1 MKFLTK
7 VFFIALSICAIC
19 HSTTAQKLSSSFHTG
34 RREAV
39 RELLHDSAVA
49 IFFSAPIRNRS
60 NDVDFDFHQDPDFYY
75 LTGFPQPDAVL
86 LVFKEFQ
93 TINGRRVNE
102 LLFIHNRDPKKEQ
115 WLGSMMTVETA
126 STSSGIHVVYYSS
139 SFDTLHLNFNSL
151 SLLMVKKQYG
161 LVNNK
166 SDTLD
171 LYDLNRMIREKF
183 GLKDSLENGGL
194 KRIMAGLREVKLPE
208 ELSLLRKAISISSSA
223 HNEMMRYT
231 QPGLSEYHTQAVG
244 EYIFKRDGAESI
256 GYSSICGAGKNGCI
270 LHYTMNR
277 SPLLKNELLLLDMG
291 AEYLGYTADLT
302 RTIPVTGQFT
312 PEQKTIYQLVYDAQE
327 AAFRMCAPGNA
338 FKDPHNAA
346 VKVIKEGLLH
356 LGIIQKEEEY
366 IIYFP
371 HGTSHYLGL
380 DVHDAGTKNELKPG
394 NVITIEPGIYIPEG
408 SKCDPKWWNIGIRI
422 EDDVLILI
430 DGFENLSKD
439 CPRKIPEIE
448 ALMKE
453 KSFLNK

>member
-1 MKFLTK
+1 
-7 VFFIALSICAIC
+7 
-19 HSTTAQKLSSSFHTG
+19 
-34 RREAV
+34 
-39 RELLHDSAVA
+39 
-49 IFFSAPIRNRS
+49 
-60 NDVDFDFHQDPDFYY
+60 
-75 LTGFPQPDAVL
+75 
-86 LVFKEFQ
+86 
-93 TINGRRVNE
+93 
-102 LLFIHNRDPKKEQ
+102 
-115 WLGSMMTVETA
+115 
-126 STSSGIHVVYYSS
+126 
-139 SFDTLHLNFNSL
+139 
-151 SLLMVKKQYG
+151 
-161 LVNNK
+161 
-166 SDTLD
+166 
-171 LYDLNRMIREKF
+171 
-183 GLKDSLENGGL
+183 
-194 KRIMAGLREVKLPE
+194 
-208 ELSLLRKAISISSSA
+208 
-223 HNEMMRYT
+223 
-231 QPGLSEYHTQAVG
+231 
-244 EYIFKRDGAESI
+244 
-256 GYSSICGAGKNGCI
+256 
-270 LHYTMNR
+270 MNR

>member
-7 VFFIALSICAIC
+7 FFFIGISLCFICR
-19 HSTTAQKLSSSFHTG
+19 STSAQKLSSSFHTG

-39 RELLHDSAVA
+39 RGLLPDSSMA

-60 NDVDFDFHQDPDFYY
+60 NDVDFDFHQDPDLYY
-75 LTGFPQPDAVL
+75 LTGFTQPDAVL
-86 LVFKEFQ
+86 LIFKDFQ
-93 TINGRRVNE
+93 SINGLLVNE
-102 LLFIHNRDPKKEQ
+102 LLFIHDRDPKKEQ
-115 WLGSMMTVETA
+115 WLGSMLTVETA
-126 STSSGIHVVYYSS
+126 AALSGIKGVYYSS
-139 SFDTLHLNFNSL
+139 SFDSIDLHFNTI

-171 LYDLNRMIREKF
+171 LYDLNRMVREKF
-183 GLKDSLENGGL
+183 RYKDSMENGGL
-194 KRIMAGLREVKLPE
+194 KRIMAGLREIKLPE
-208 ELSLLRKAISISSSA
+208 ELTLLRKAISISSSA

-256 GYSSICGAGKNGCI
+256 GYSSICGVGKNGCI
-270 LHYTMNR
+270 LHYTTNR
-277 SPLLKNELLLLDMG
+277 SLLLKNELILLDMG
-291 AEYLGYTADLT
+291 AEYLGYTADIT
-302 RTIPVTGQFT
+302 RTIPVNGNFT
-312 PEQKTIYQLVYDAQE
+312 PEQKTIYEMVYDAQE

-346 VKVIKEGLLH
+346 VKVIKEGLLK

-380 DVHDAGTKNELKPG
+380 DVHDAGTKNKLRPG
-394 NVITIEPGIYIPEG
+394 NVITVEPGIYIPEG

-430 DGFENLSKD
+430 DGFENLSND

-448 ALMKE
+448 DLMKE